1 MRDFAERSV
10 NQARKAFEG
19 FVEVG
24 KKTAGT
30 VDCAGNEA
38 QAGSK
43 DASSQVLG
51 FAERN
56 VNAALDLAQKQVH
69 VKDAQEAL
77 ALEREFLKTQFD
89 ALQNEAQEIGKLLP
103 TSAADKS
110 K

>member
-1 MRDFAERSV
+1 M
-10 NQARKAFEG
+10 
-19 FVEVG
+19 VETRPC

-38 QAGSK
+38 QAGSE